1 METIIEHLWY
11 FIIYSSGGWLCEC
24 LYCGIPAKRF
34 INRGFLWG
42 PYCPIYGCGA
52 LLVLWFL
59 MPFANQP
66 VWIFLFGMLVTS
78 LLEYVTSWG
87 MECLFH
93 TTWWDYSN
101 RYFHING
108 RVCLRNSLLFG
119 LMALIVMYWLHPTIC
134 TLIERIPTILFYGLP
149 LLYIA
154 GFSYDLY
161 HTITTLLH
169 QNKRFLAA
177 EETLCQLK
185 ECLRQMDQTSNA
197 PLHERIRM
205 ALASTDTDERLLSIL
220 RDALAKTQRSEAY
233 EAARQRLKKAF
244 PNQHLHTAYA
254 SLAEWLELLEHHRKA
269 KKR

>member
-1 METIIEHLWY
+1 MEAIMEHIWY

-24 LYCGIPAKRF
+24 IYCGIPAKRF

-59 MPFANQP
+59 TPFVDQP
-66 VWIFLFGMLVTS
+66 ILIFLFGMLVTS

-101 RYFHING
+101 RLFHING

-119 LMALIVMYWLHPTIC
+119 VMALIVMYWLHPIIC
-134 TLIERIPTILFYGLP
+134 TLIQAIPMVLFYALP

-154 GFSYDLY
+154 LFSYDLY
-161 HTITTLLH
+161 HTIDTLLH
-169 QNKRFLAA
+169 QNQRFLAA
-177 EETLCQLK
+177 EEALSQLK
-185 ECLRQMDQTSNA
+185 KCLWQMDQTSNA
-197 PLHERIRM
+197 PLHERIRE
-205 ALASTDTDERLLSIL
+205 ALDSTDADERLLAIL
-220 RDALAKTQRSEAY
+220 RDALAKTQLSEAY
-233 EAARQRLKKAF
+233 EAVRQRLKQAF
-244 PNQHLHTAYA
+244 PNQHLHAAHA
-254 SLAEWLELLEHHRKA
+254 SLAEWMELLEHHRNT
-269 KKR
+269 KRR